1 MIPSTR
7 ALLVLG
13 LAGVAL
19 VAGFAVPALG
29 VAALVVDAVLIAAVL
44 VDARRAE
51 LGLEIRRELPEVA
64 HQGEALSGAL
74 VIENPGDRPVQVRLR
89 DPLAPELGEGLEVE
103 ATVPPRS
110 RLREEVERVPRF
122 RGDAELAD
130 GTLRVLG
137 PWGLG
142 WRQVSVPLPGTVRVL
157 PRIHLA
163 GEAGLVLKRELL
175 WRVGRHATERKGV
188 STELYA
194 LREYLPGDDV
204 RRVDWK
210 ATARHRRPVVR
221 EDTLEQHQHL
231 VVLLDAGR
239 PMASLAEG
247 LSKLDHGLSA
257 ALALLRVAVARNDG
271 ATLAL
276 FSKDIRKV
284 VRVDCRTRGF
294 GGVLDALYAEHADL
308 DEPDYAGAVSWCT
321 RRLPRRSIVLVC
333 TSLVDLTGAERLAA
347 ALARLGRRHVP
358 LLVNLEDPGLLE
370 LARVSPQGPEEA
382 FAKVA
387 AMGLV
392 EQNHALSVKLRGA
405 GVRLVSRPASGLA
418 LGMLGAY
425 LDARR
430 G

>member
-1 MIPSTR
+1 MIPSNR
-7 ALLVLG
+7 ALVVLG

-29 VAALVVDAVLIAAVL
+29 VAALVVDVLLVAAVV
-44 VDARRAE
+44 VDARRADTG
-51 LGLEIRRELPEVA
+51 LGITRALPAVG
-64 HQGEALSGAL
+64 HQGEELAGVLSVVNAGR
-74 VIENPGDRPVQVRLR
+74 ETVQFRLR
-89 DPLAPELGEGLEVE
+89 DPLAPELGEGLELE
-103 ATVPPRS
+103 ASVPPGS
-110 RLREEVERVPRF
+110 RVREDFVRVPRF
-122 RGDAELAD
+122 RGDASLAD
-130 GTLRVLG
+130 GTIRVLG
-137 PWGLG
+137 PWGLA
-142 WRQVSVPLPGTVRVL
+142 WRQLPVPLGGKLRVL
-157 PRIHLA
+157 PRIHLS
-163 GEAGLVLKRELL
+163 GEAGLVLRRELQ

-194 LREYLPGDDV
+194 LREYLSGDDV

-210 ATARHRRPVVR
+210 ATARLRRPVVR
-221 EDTLEQHQHL
+221 EDTLEQHQNL

-239 PMASLAEG
+239 PMASLADG

-257 ALALLRVAVARNDG
+257 ALALLRVAVARNDA

-284 VRVDCRTRGF
+284 VRVDRRTRGF
-294 GGVLDALYAEHADL
+294 SGVLDTLYAEHADL
-308 DEPDYAGAVSWCT
+308 DEPDYAGAVAWCT

-358 LLVNLEDPGLLE
+358 LLVNLEDPGLLA
-370 LARVSPQGPEEA
+370 LARVAPADPEEA

-392 EQNHALSVKLRGA
+392 EQNRGLAVKLRGS
-405 GVRLVSRPASGLA
+405 GVRVVSRPASGLA

-425 LDARR
+425 LDAR
-430 G
+430 